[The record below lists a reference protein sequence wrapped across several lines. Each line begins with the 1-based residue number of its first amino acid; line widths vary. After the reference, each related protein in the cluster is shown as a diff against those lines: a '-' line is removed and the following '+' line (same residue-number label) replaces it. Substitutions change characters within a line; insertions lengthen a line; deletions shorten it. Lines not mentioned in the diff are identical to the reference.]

1 MTPTPTNSVAVE
13 LAGLCHHFGR
23 GESRKQV
30 LFDNALSIQPGEIVI
45 MTGPSGSGKTTLLTL
60 LGALRSVQAG
70 SIKLWG
76 TELAGLSPLEQVKM
90 RRNIGFIFQAHN
102 LFDALTARQNVKMAI
117 ELTAVPP
124 RERDALADRVL
135 ASVGLADRV
144 AYKPR
149 NLSGGQ
155 RQRVAIARALV
166 NRPRLI
172 LADEPTAALD
182 KDSGANVVAL
192 LRKLADENGTTVM
205 IVTHDNRILSVAD
218 RLVNMVDGHI
228 VSNIRVKETMGICV
242 ILKKCSIFKD
252 MSPSDLTDIAQKMEH
267 EDFPVGAKII
277 RQGDSGDKF
286 YVIAHGEATV
296 VIESAGA
303 TRGVATLKEGSFF
316 GEVAL
321 LRDQPRN
328 ATVQAT
334 TPVSTFT
341 LSKENF
347 LAAVKTHRSFD
358 EQLSAELFHRGG

>member
-1 MTPTPTNSVAVE
+1 MTPSSKIPTAVE
-13 LAGLCHHFGR
+13 LAGVCHHFGK

-30 LFDNALSIQPGEIVI
+30 LYDNTLSIKRGEIVI

-60 LGALRSVQAG
+60 IGALRSVQAG
-70 SIKLWG
+70 SIKLWD
-76 TELAGLSPLEQVKM
+76 TELSGLSPLEQVKM

-117 ELTAVPP
+117 ELSDVPA
-124 RERDALADRVL
+124 RERDALADRML
-135 ASVGLADRV
+135 DAVGLAERV
-144 AYKPR
+144 SYKPR

-228 VSNIRVKETMGICV
+228 VSNIRVRENMIICA
-242 ILKKCSIFKD
+242 ILRKCPIFKD
-252 MSPSDLTDIAQKMEH
+252 MSPSDLTDIAQKMQQ
-267 EDFPVGAKII
+267 EDFAVGANII
-277 RQGDSGDKF
+277 RQGDIGDKF
-286 YVIAHGEATV
+286 YVIAEGSAQI
-296 VIESAGA
+296 VIESEHGTRAAA
-303 TRGVATLKEGSFF
+303 TIKEGGFF

-328 ATVQAT
+328 ATVQAE
-334 TPVSTFT
+334 TPVTAYT
-341 LSKENF
+341 LSKADF
-347 LAAVKTHRSFD
+347 LVAMRTHKTFD
-358 EQLSAELFHRGG
+358 EQMSGALFTRG

>member
-1 MTPTPTNSVAVE
+1 MITPSSAPIA
-13 LAGLCHHFGR
+13 LDIKGLCHHYGR

-30 LFDNALSIQPGEIVI
+30 LFDNDLSIPAGEIVI

-60 LGALRSVQAG
+60 IGALRAIQEGGV
-70 SIKLWG
+70 KLWG

-117 ELTAVPP
+117 ELTDVPASQ
-124 RERDALADRVL
+124 RDALADATL
-135 ASVGLADRV
+135 DSLGLAERV
-144 AYKPR
+144 SYKPR

-182 KDSGANVVAL
+182 KDSGATVVAL

-228 VSNIRVKETMGICV
+228 VSNIRVRENSIICA
-242 ILKKCSIFKD
+242 ILKKCDVFKD
-252 MSPSDLTDIAQKMEH
+252 MTPSELTDVAQKMQKE
-267 EDFPVGAKII
+267 EFAPQVDII
-277 RQGDSGDKF
+277 RRGEVGDKF
-286 YVIAHGEATV
+286 YVIAHGTAQVMLEGVSPAKQPILT
-296 VIESAGA
+296 EGA
-303 TRGVATLKEGSFF
+303 FF

-321 LRDQPRN
+321 LRDQGRN
-328 ATVQAT
+328 ATVRALE
-334 TPVSTFT
+334 PVSAYT

-347 LAAVKTHRSFD
+347 LAAVRAHKTFD
-358 EQLSAELFHRGG
+358 QQLSAQLFLRGG

>member
-1 MTPTPTNSVAVE
+1 MPSPTTPFAVE
-13 LAGLCHHFGR
+13 INDLNHHFGR

-30 LFDNALSIQPGEIVI
+30 LYQNRLAIKPGEIVI

-60 LGALRSVQAG
+60 IGALRAIQEG
-70 SIKLWG
+70 GIKLWG
-76 TELAGLSPLEQVKM
+76 TELAGLSPVEQVKM

-102 LFDALTARQNVKMAI
+102 LFDALTARQNIKMAI
-117 ELTAVPP
+117 ELTDVPAA
-124 RERDALADRVL
+124 ERDALADATL
-135 ASVGLADRV
+135 AALGLAERV
-144 AYKPR
+144 NYKPR

-155 RQRVAIARALV
+155 RQRVAIGRALV

-218 RLVNMVDGHI
+218 RLVNMIDGNI
-228 VSNIRVKETMGICV
+228 VSNIRVKENAVICA
-242 ILKKCSIFKD
+242 ILKQCTVFKD
-252 MSPSDLTDIAQKMEH
+252 MSPSDLTDIAQKMEQ
-267 EDFPVGAKII
+267 EDFTPGTDII
-277 RQGDSGDKF
+277 RQGEIGDKF
-286 YVIAHGEATV
+286 YVIAKGRAQIITASTTDV
-296 VIESAGA
+296 SRPV
-303 TRGVATLKEGSFF
+303 TLIKEGAFF

-328 ATVQAT
+328 ATVRAQESVT
-334 TPVSTFT
+334 TYT

-347 LAAVKTHRSFD
+347 LAAVRAHKSFE
-358 EQLSAELFHRGG
+358 EQLATQLFHRG

>member
-1 MTPTPTNSVAVE
+1 MTPASAPSFALE
-13 LAGLCHHFGR
+13 LASVCHHFGR

-30 LFDNALSIQPGEIVI
+30 LYDNTLAIQPGEIVI

-60 LGALRSVQAG
+60 IGALRALQAG

-76 TELAGLSPLEQVKM
+76 TELAGLSPIEQVKM

-117 ELTAVPP
+117 ELSDVPR
-124 RERDALADRVL
+124 RERDAVADRML
-135 ASVGLADRV
+135 DALGLADRV
-144 AYKPR
+144 SYKPR

-182 KDSGANVVAL
+182 KDSGANVVSL
-192 LRKLADENGTTVM
+192 LRKLADEHHTAVM

-218 RLVNMVDGHI
+218 RLVNMMDGHI
-228 VSNIRVKETMGICV
+228 VSNIRVKENMIICA
-242 ILKKCSIFKD
+242 ILKKCAIFKD
-252 MSPSDLTDIAQKMEH
+252 MSPSDLTDVAQKMRRE
-267 EDFPVGAKII
+267 EFAPGATII
-277 RQGDSGDKF
+277 RQGEAGDKF
-286 YVIAHGEATV
+286 YVVAEGYARVTS
-296 VIESAGA
+296 ESQGKIQS
-303 TRGVATLKEGSFF
+303 VATLEARGFF

-328 ATVQAT
+328 ATVQAET
-334 TPVSTFT
+334 SVTVYT
-341 LSKENF
+341 LSKPDF
-347 LAAVKTHRSFD
+347 LAAVRAHKSFD
-358 EQLSAELFHRGG
+358 EQLASQLFHRGG